1 MTVMFVLGDGGDGN
15 DEVLV
20 ILSLYQLRKKQ
31 LSLDGVLVL
40 YATHPEKLVGEII
53 NRISFLLCLAGFPY
67 GRSVDV
73 LRWGSLYAYLS
84 SDMYTC
90 RT

>member
-20 ILSLYQLRKKQ
+20 ILFLYQLRKKQ

-40 YATHPEKLVGEII
+40 YATHPQKLVGEII
-53 NRISFLLCLAGFPY
+53 MN
-67 GRSVDV
+67 
-73 LRWGSLYAYLS
+73 
-84 SDMYTC
+84 
-90 RT
+90 